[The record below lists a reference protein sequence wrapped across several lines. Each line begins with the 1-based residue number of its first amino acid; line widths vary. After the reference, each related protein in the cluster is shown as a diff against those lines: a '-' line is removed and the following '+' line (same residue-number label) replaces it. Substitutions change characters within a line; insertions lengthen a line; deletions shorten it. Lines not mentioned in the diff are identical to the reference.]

1 VRGVPSVKDYL
12 PFIVVG
18 VTAGSLYGLA
28 GMGLVLA
35 YKTSGI
41 FNFAHGA
48 IAAAGAFA
56 FYELHA
62 TLGWPWPVALI
73 VALGVGSLVFGLGME
88 RVARAV
94 SGARAA
100 TTIVATVGIL
110 LFLQGGLT
118 LLFGSQTRDF
128 PQFLPTETFKLSSVH
143 VQYAQ
148 VIVAVIGVGLAV
160 ALYAFFRFSRLGSS
174 MRAVVDSP
182 SLVSLTGTSPVQVRL
197 IAWIIGCG
205 LALLSGILIAPTL
218 GLDASLL
225 TLLIVQA
232 FAACAIG
239 RFSSLPLTYAGGVIV
254 GVLAALA
261 TKLVASTPSLNGL
274 PSSVPFLVLF
284 AVLVLRPPKVMARI
298 GDVRRSVRRVA
309 TVPSQVPIAAVA
321 VGLLALCI
329 VPFVVGSRLPVYTN
343 LLAFSLIFLSLG
355 LLVSTSGQISLCHAA
370 LAALGATTFS
380 HLTHGAGMPW
390 LLALLLA
397 GLATVP
403 LGAIVAIPA
412 IRLSGI
418 YLALATF
425 GFGILMERV
434 VYPTALM
441 FGGRGFRLAP
451 RPELGFVDGRT
462 DKGFYFVTL
471 AVVIVAC
478 VAVFVLIRGR
488 LGRML
493 RALSDSP
500 TALVTHGLSVN
511 VTRVLVFCLSAA
523 LAGIAGALLI
533 SFPGQASGVGFASFQ
548 SLLWV
553 AVIAIVGRRV
563 LPAAFA
569 ASALLVLIPAYLP
582 DSLLQYQTFAFGALA
597 VAVAVLGQTDWRARV
612 RGRSERTPV
621 RERTVARRAELVTS

>member
-1 VRGVPSVKDYL
+1 MNDYL

-41 FNFAHGA
+41 FNFAQGA

-56 FYELHA
+56 FYELHT
-62 TLGWPWPVALI
+62 TLGWPWPIALV
-73 VALGVGSLVFGLGME
+73 VALGAGSLVFGLGME

-118 LLFGSQTRDF
+118 LLFGSETRDF

-148 VIVAVIGVGLAV
+148 LIVAIVGVGLAV
-160 ALYAFFRFSRLGSS
+160 GLYALFRYSRLGSS

-197 IAWIIGCG
+197 VAWIIGCG

-232 FAACAIG
+232 FGAVAIG
-239 RFSSLPLTYAGGVIV
+239 RFSSLPMTYAGGVIV

-274 PSSVPFLVLF
+274 PSAVPFLVLF
-284 AVLVLRPPKVMARI
+284 AVLVLRPPKVVTNGI
-298 GDVRRSVRRVA
+298 GDIRRRAQRVTRLPRNA
-309 TVPSQVPIAAVA
+309 TVAGVAAAAVA
-321 VGLLALCI
+321 LCL
-329 VPFVVGSRLPVYTN
+329 VPAVVGSRLPVYTN
-343 LLAFSLIFLSLG
+343 FLTFALIFLSLG
-355 LLVSTSGQISLCHAA
+355 LLVSMSGQISLCHAA
-370 LAALGATTFS
+370 FAALGATTFS

-390 LLALLLA
+390 LLALGLA
-397 GLATVP
+397 GLAAVP
-403 LGAIVAIPA
+403 LGAVVAIPA

-425 GFGILMERV
+425 GFGILLERV
-434 VYPTALM
+434 LYPTALM

-451 RPELGFVDGRT
+451 RPGFAHT
-462 DKGFYFVTL
+462 DTDFYFVVL
-471 AVVIVAC
+471 GVVVVAC
-478 VAVFVLIRGR
+478 VAVAAIIRGR

-493 RALSDSP
+493 RALGDSP

-511 VTRVLVFCLSAA
+511 VTRVLVFCLSAM
-523 LAGIAGALLI
+523 LAGVAGALFI
-533 SFPGQASGVGFASFQ
+533 SFPGQASGVGFDFFQ
-548 SLLWV
+548 SLVWV

-569 ASALLVLIPAYLP
+569 AAALLVVLPAYLP
-582 DSLLQYQTFAFGALA
+582 DSLVKYQTFAFGALA
-597 VAVAVLGQTDWRARV
+597 VAVAIAGQTDWRALI
-612 RGRSERTPV
+612 RGRTQRSPV
-621 RERTVARRAELVTS
+621 RERTVQRRRAELVTS

>member
-1 VRGVPSVKDYL
+1 VNDYL

-41 FNFAHGA
+41 FNFAQGA

-56 FYELHA
+56 FYELHT
-62 TLGWPWPVALI
+62 TLGWPWPIALV
-73 VALGVGSLVFGLGME
+73 VALGAGSLVFGLGME
-88 RVARAV
+88 RIARAV

-100 TTIVATVGIL
+100 TTIVATVGVL

-160 ALYAFFRFSRLGSS
+160 GLYAFFRYSRLGSS

-284 AVLVLRPPKVMARI
+284 AVLVVRPPTVAARSM
-298 GDVRRSVRRVA
+298 DNARRSVRRA
-309 TVPSQVPIAAVA
+309 AGAPKQAPIAAAA
-321 VGLLALCI
+321 VGLIALCI

-451 RPELGFVDGRT
+451 RPGFAGS

-471 AVVIVAC
+471 AVVVVAC
-478 VAVFVLIRGR
+478 VAVFLLIRGR

-493 RALSDSP
+493 RALGDSP

-523 LAGIAGALLI
+523 LAGVAGALLI

-548 SLLWV
+548 SLMWV
-553 AVIAIVGRRV
+553 AIIAIVGRRV

-582 DSLLQYQTFAFGALA
+582 DSLIQYQTFAFGALA
-597 VAVAVLGQTDWRARV
+597 VAVAVLGQADWRARV
-612 RGRSERTPV
+612 RGRSERSPV

>member
-1 VRGVPSVKDYL
+1 MKDYL

-18 VTAGSLYGLA
+18 VSAGSLYGLA

-56 FYELHA
+56 FYELHT
-62 TLGWPWPVALI
+62 TLGWPWPVALL
-73 VALGVGSLVFGLGME
+73 VALVVGGLVFGLLME

-94 SGARAA
+94 SGASAA

-110 LFLQGGLT
+110 LFLQGGLI
-118 LLFGSQTRDF
+118 LLFGSETKDF
-128 PQFLPTETFKLSSVH
+128 PQFLPTETFKLAGVH

-148 VIVAVIGVGLAV
+148 LIVAVTGVALAV
-160 ALYAFFRFSRLGSS
+160 VLYGFFRFSRLGSS

-182 SLVSLTGTSPVQVRL
+182 ALVSLTGTSPVKVRL
-197 IAWIIGCG
+197 TAWVVGCG

-218 GLDASLL
+218 GLDATLL

-232 FAACAIG
+232 FGACAIG
-239 RFSSLPLTYAGGVIV
+239 RFSSLPWTYAGGLIV

-284 AVLVLRPPKVMARI
+284 AVLVVRPPSARRSL
-298 GDVRRSVRRVA
+298 DVRRNLRRVA
-309 TVPSQVPIAAVA
+309 ALPKQVPVAAAA
-321 VGLLALCI
+321 VGLGVLCI

-355 LLVSTSGQISLCHAA
+355 LLVSTSQQISLCHAA
-370 LAALGATTFS
+370 FAALGATTFS
-380 HLTHGAGMPW
+380 HLTHGAGFPW
-390 LLALLLA
+390 PVALLGA
-397 GLATVP
+397 GLAAVP
-403 LGAIVAIPA
+403 LGAVVAIPA

-451 RPELGFVDGRT
+451 RPVLGFLDART
-462 DKGFYFVTL
+462 DRGFYFVVL
-471 AVVIVAC
+471 AVVVVAC
-478 VAVFVLIRGR
+478 AAVLVLIRGR

-493 RALSDSP
+493 RALGDSP
-500 TALVTHGLSVN
+500 TALLTHGLSVN
-511 VTRVLVFCLSAA
+511 VTRLLVFCLSAA
-523 LAGIAGALLI
+523 LAGVAGALLI
-533 SFPGQASGVGFASFQ
+533 SFPGQASGVGFSSFQ
-548 SLLWV
+548 SLIWL

-563 LPAAFA
+563 IPAAFA
-569 ASALLVLIPAYLP
+569 AAALLVLLPAYLP
-582 DSLLQYQTFAFGALA
+582 DSLVQYQTLFFGVLA
-597 VAVAVLGQTDWRARV
+597 VTVAVAGQTDWRALV
-612 RGRSERTPV
+612 RGRSERSPV
-621 RERTVARRAELVTS
+621 RERRLARIPAVTTS

>member
-1 VRGVPSVKDYL
+1 VSNYL
-12 PFIVVG
+12 PFIVIG
-18 VTAGSLYGLA
+18 VSAGSLYGLA

-41 FNFAHGA
+41 FNFGHGA

-56 FYELHA
+56 FYELHV
-62 TLGWPWPVALI
+62 TLGWPWPIALLVAL
-73 VALGVGSLVFGLGME
+73 VAGSLVFGVGME
-88 RVARAV
+88 RVARSV
-94 SGARAA
+94 SGVSAS

-110 LFLQGGLT
+110 LLLQGGLT

-128 PQFLPTETFKLSSVH
+128 PQFLPTETFKLASVH

-148 VIVAVIGVGLAV
+148 LIVAVTGLVLAV
-160 ALYAFFRFSRLGSS
+160 ALYAFFRYSRLGSS

-197 IAWIIGCG
+197 VAWIVGCG

-232 FAACAIG
+232 FGAVAIG
-239 RFSSLPLTYAGGVIV
+239 RFSSLPMTYAGGVIV

-261 TKLVASTPSLNGL
+261 TKVVASTPSLNGL
-274 PSSVPFLVLF
+274 PASVPFLVLF
-284 AVLVLRPPKVMARI
+284 AVLLIRPPLARLRL
-298 GDVRRSVRRVA
+298 GTSEAVARRRAAVRRVLPA
-309 TVPSQVPIAAVA
+309 RVA
-321 VGLLALCI
+321 VPAMGAGLIVLCL
-329 VPFVVGSRLPVYTN
+329 VPAVVGSRLPVYTN
-343 LLAFSLIFLSLG
+343 FLTFALIFLSLG
-355 LLVSTSGQISLCHAA
+355 LLVSMSGQISLCHAA
-370 LAALGATTFS
+370 FAALGATTFS
-380 HLTHGAGMPW
+380 HLTHGAGLPW
-390 LLALLLA
+390 VVALLLA

-425 GFGILMERV
+425 GFGILLERV

-451 RPELGFVDGRT
+451 RPGFAHT
-462 DKGFYFVTL
+462 DNDFYFVVL
-471 AVVIVAC
+471 AVVVVAC
-478 VAVFVLIRGR
+478 VAVVAIVRGR

-493 RALSDSP
+493 RALGDSP

-511 VTRVLVFCLSAA
+511 VTRVLVFCLSAM
-523 LAGIAGALLI
+523 LAGVAGALFI
-533 SFPGQASGVGFASFQ
+533 SFPGQASGVGFDFFQ
-548 SLLWV
+548 SLVWV
-553 AVIAIVGRRV
+553 AVIAIAGRRV

-569 ASALLVLIPAYLP
+569 AAALLVVVPAYIP
-582 DSLLQYQTFAFGALA
+582 DSLVKYQTFAFGVLA
-597 VAVAVLGQTDWRARV
+597 VVVAIAGQADWRALV
-612 RGRSERTPV
+612 RGRSERSPV
-621 RERTVARRAELVTS
+621 RERTVTRRLEATAA

>member
-1 VRGVPSVKDYL
+1 
-12 PFIVVG
+12 
-18 VTAGSLYGLA
+18 
-28 GMGLVLA
+28 
-35 YKTSGI
+35 
-41 FNFAHGA
+41 
-48 IAAAGAFA
+48 
-56 FYELHA
+56 
-62 TLGWPWPVALI
+62 
-73 VALGVGSLVFGLGME
+73 
-88 RVARAV
+88 
-94 SGARAA
+94 
-100 TTIVATVGIL
+100 
-110 LFLQGGLT
+110 
-118 LLFGSQTRDF
+118 
-128 PQFLPTETFKLSSVH
+128 
-143 VQYAQ
+143 
-148 VIVAVIGVGLAV
+148 
-160 ALYAFFRFSRLGSS
+160 
-174 MRAVVDSP
+174 
-182 SLVSLTGTSPVQVRL
+182 
-197 IAWIIGCG
+197 
-205 LALLSGILIAPTL
+205 
-218 GLDASLL
+218 
-225 TLLIVQA
+225 
-232 FAACAIG
+232 
-239 RFSSLPLTYAGGVIV
+239 
-254 GVLAALA
+254 
-261 TKLVASTPSLNGL
+261 
-274 PSSVPFLVLF
+274 
-284 AVLVLRPPKVMARI
+284 
-298 GDVRRSVRRVA
+298 
-309 TVPSQVPIAAVA
+309 
-321 VGLLALCI
+321 
-329 VPFVVGSRLPVYTN
+329 VYTN

-451 RPELGFVDGRT
+451 RPTLGGT

-471 AVVIVAC
+471 AVVVVAC
-478 VAVFVLIRGR
+478 VAVFLLIRGR

-493 RALSDSP
+493 RALGDSP

-523 LAGIAGALLI
+523 LAGVAGALLI
-533 SFPGQASGVGFASFQ
+533 SFPGQASGVGFSSFQ

-612 RGRSERTPV
+612 RGRSERSPV
-621 RERTVARRAELVTS
+621 RERTVRRRRAELVTS

>member
-1 VRGVPSVKDYL
+1 VKDYL

-35 YKTSGI
+35 HKTSGI
-41 FNFAHGA
+41 FNFAQGA

-56 FYELHA
+56 FYELHT
-62 TLGWPWPVALI
+62 TLGWPWPVALV
-73 VALGVGSLVFGLGME
+73 VALVAGSVVFGIGME

-94 SGARAA
+94 AGARAA
-100 TTIVATVGIL
+100 TTIVATVGTL
-110 LFLQGGLT
+110 LLLQGGLS

-128 PQFLPTETFKLSSVH
+128 PQFLPTETFKLAGVH

-148 VIVAVIGVGLAV
+148 LIVAVAGVAIAAG
-160 ALYAFFRFSRLGSS
+160 LYAFFRYSRLGSS

-182 SLVSLTGTSPVQVRL
+182 ALVSLTGTSPVKVRL
-197 IAWIIGCG
+197 TAWVIGCG

-232 FAACAIG
+232 FGACAIG
-239 RFSSLPLTYAGGVIV
+239 RFTSLPLTYAGGVLV

-261 TKLVASTPSLNGL
+261 TKAVASTPSLNGL

-284 AVLVLRPPKVMARI
+284 AVLVVRPPKAVARV
-298 GDVRRSVRRVA
+298 GDLRRHARAVA
-309 TVPSQVPIAAVA
+309 TLPAPASIAAA
-321 VGLLALCI
+321 AGGLLALCI
-329 VPFVVGSRLPVYTN
+329 VPFVVGPRLPVYTN

-355 LLVSTSGQISLCHAA
+355 LLVSTSAQISLCHAA

-380 HLTHGAGMPW
+380 HLTHGAGVPW
-390 LLALLLA
+390 FAALVLA

-451 RPELGFVDGRT
+451 RPDLGFVDGRT

-471 AVVIVAC
+471 AVVVVAC
-478 VAVFVLIRGR
+478 AAVFLLLRGR

-493 RALSDSP
+493 RALSESP

-511 VTRVLVFCLSAA
+511 VTRLLVFCLSGV
-523 LAGIAGALLI
+523 LAGVAGALLI
-533 SFPGQASGVGFASFQ
+533 SFPGQASGVGFSSFQ
-548 SLLWV
+548 SLVWV

-569 ASALLVLIPAYLP
+569 ASALLIVIPAYLP
-582 DSLLQYQTFAFGALA
+582 DSWLKYQTLAFGALA
-597 VAVAVLGQTDWRARV
+597 LAVALLGQADWRALV
-612 RGRSERTPV
+612 RGRGERSPV
-621 RERTVARRAELVTS
+621 RERRLRRLEAVAP